1 MQVKLQQSLSGAC
14 WSPYFPGKIIKL
26 WFLYC
31 ACYPS
36 LNLHGQKDAWG
47 EFYMFAS
54 CERILTVSLI
64 MWIRGTFWCKHYL
77 CRSCARVAFMPRS
90 VQDGYEILQPTLR
103 MMPKY
108 NTSKYVHLRASRNQQ
123 VAWSMCMCGLIQIK
137 ILDILVCLI
146 KPITNVHIINR
157 CPCSPLQ
164 S

>member
-64 MWIRGTFWCKHYL
+64 MWIRGTFWCKRYL

-103 MMPKY
+103 MIPNECLNITPQNMFILEQVV
-108 NTSKYVHLRASRNQQ
+108 TSRLHEA
-123 VAWSMCMCGLIQIK
+123 C
-137 ILDILVCLI
+137 VCVDWFKL
-146 KPITNVHIINR
+146 KFWTFLCVL
-157 CPCSPLQ
+157 SSQ
-164 S
+164 